1 MKGWWDRKVKDNF
14 DTLGFLEELLAPFAD
29 AQRCLEGEKY
39 VNISLVVLMI
49 KKLQSALIGAY
60 AALEHDPQL
69 QRVEE
74 DMLND
79 FNEC

>member
-1 MKGWWDRKVKDNF
+1 
-14 DTLGFLEELLAPFAD
+14 
-29 AQRCLEGEKY
+29 LEGEKY

-74 DMLND
+74 NMLND